1 MATIVSTHLAEGQS
15 TTKPPLFDG
24 ENYNYW
30 KVRMMIFIQ
39 ANSYEEWNIIFKG
52 PKIPSKL
59 VNSIKVPKE
68 ETEYDENDFKMIQ
81 LNAKLNILSIVHCI
95 LVNLIE

>member
-15 TTKPPLFDG
+15 TTRPPLFNG

-39 ANSYEEWNIIFKG
+39 ANSYEEWNIISKG

-59 VNSIKVPKE
+59 VNNLKVPKE
-68 ETEYDENDFKMIQ
+68 
-81 LNAKLNILSIVHCI
+81 
-95 LVNLIE
+95 

>member
-1 MATIVSTHLAEGQS
+1 METIVNTHLAKGQS
-15 TTKPPLFDG
+15 TTRPPLFDG

-52 PKIPSKL
+52 PRIPSKL
-59 VNSIKVPKE
+59 VNSVKVPKE
-68 ETEYDENDFKMIQ
+68 ESEYNENDFRMIQ
-81 LNAKLNILSIVHCI
+81 LNAKAKHTLLCI
-95 LVNLIE
+95 AS